1 MVKRSS
7 TERSD
12 ENAAHF
18 HRERLVPSLRS
29 GQDWMIEIAVI
40 GASWGGLHALTR
52 VLSCLDRQDLRATVV
67 IVQHRS
73 TESAQGVLPQLLGRS
88 STVPVREAGDK
99 ETIEPSTI
107 YVAPPDYHL
116 LIEDGHFALATDAR
130 VQFARPSIDVLFET
144 AAEAHGE
151 HALGVILT
159 GANADGA
166 AGLHAIHRHGGLALV
181 QDPATAEKSTMPAA
195 ALAATPTA
203 EVLQLDEIGPFLV
216 RHCCKERE
224 RVA

>member
-1 MVKRSS
+1 MAKRSS
-7 TERSD
+7 TESPA

-18 HRERLVPSLRS
+18 QREEVCPIAGARENLL
-29 GQDWMIEIAVI
+29 IEIAVI
-40 GASWGGLHALTR
+40 GASWGGLRALTT
-52 VLSCLDRQDLRATVV
+52 VLSSLAREDLRSAVV
-67 IVQHRS
+67 IAQHRS
-73 TESAQGVLPQLLGRS
+73 ADSAEGVLPQLLGYS
-88 STVPVREAGDK
+88 STMPVREAGDK

-107 YVAPPDYHL
+107 YVAPSDYHL
-116 LIEDGHFALATDAR
+116 LVEDRHFALATDAR

-144 AAEAHGE
+144 AADAYGE
-151 HALGVILT
+151 RALGVILT

-166 AGLHAIHRHGGLALV
+166 AGLHSIYRHGGLAVV

-203 EVLQLDEIGPFLV
+203 EVLPLDEIGPFLV